1 MRKLYEKNKILFAV
15 LWILV
20 YCLVMAPIRGTYG
33 DENVISLL
41 ALGILGMG
49 ALIFVKANHLE
60 EDYGLNTWPKNTR
73 RFLYF
78 IPLWVLVTGN
88 LWGGIAP
95 ALQGID
101 LIIAMLSMALVGYLE
116 EIIFR
121 GFLFKAL
128 LESNSEKVA
137 IIISAVTFGIGH
149 LLNLLSGQATLETV
163 IQVIYAIVWG
173 FVFTFVFYKSGSLLP
188 CIIAHSLIDVFS
200 KVAAANELL
209 SWVYIGATIVVGIAY
224 CIYLAKC
231 KSETDTILA

>member
-1 MRKLYEKNKILFAV
+1 MRKLYDKNKILFAV

-49 ALIFVKANHLE
+49 SLIFVKANHLE
-60 EDYGLNTWPKNTR
+60 EEYGLNAWPKNTR
-73 RFLYF
+73 RYLYF
-78 IPLWVLVTGN
+78 IPLWVLATGN

-95 ALQGID
+95 TLQGIEL
-101 LIIAMLSMALVGYLE
+101 LIAVLSMALVGYLE

-137 IIISAVTFGIGH
+137 IIIAAVTFGIGH
-149 LLNLLSGQATLETV
+149 ILNLYTGQATLETA
-163 IQVIYAIVWG
+163 IQVLYAIVWG
-173 FVFTFVFYKSGSLLP
+173 FIFTLVFFRGGSLLP
-188 CIIAHSLIDVFS
+188 CIIGHSLIDMLS
-200 KVAAANELL
+200 KVAAENEIM
-209 SWVYIGATIVVGIAY
+209 SWVYIVATIVVGIAY

-231 KSETDTILA
+231 KPEATAS